1 MKFKFSNQA
10 IGAIMLALQ
19 KGIMEQVDI
28 TRMLKEF
35 NIVDSADGLIVDNP
49 PVLEFKDNN
58 KTETT
63 KRKKTTARK
72 KKTDA

>member
-58 KTETT
+58 KTEAT
-63 KRKKTTARK
+63 KKKKTTARK